1 MKKIHSGEDCVV
13 GPLSKLTAMV
23 VSLVA
28 KSMSKFSTDQEVLVL
43 VTCFPVFYVF
53 FMLLPAFFVGTLQL
67 RKFHLQK
74 RKHSFLDV
82 QSEP

>member
-1 MKKIHSGEDCVV
+1 
-13 GPLSKLTAMV
+13 
-23 VSLVA
+23 
-28 KSMSKFSTDQEVLVL
+28 MSKFSTDQEVLVL